1 VLKKVTILLV
11 VLLSILF
18 ATLFWSYQQV
28 LTFIEQPVRLEQ
40 SQLLEVK
47 SGTTARRLLNQLSEQ
62 DLISN
67 IKWAR
72 FVNRVA
78 PDLMDI
84 KTGTYWVEKEVTIRE
99 LLELVGAGQEHQ
111 FSITFVEGS
120 RFSEWLT
127 LLKTKEGL
135 EHTIGEQS
143 EAEIATELGIERKKL
158 EGLFLPETYAYTAGT
173 TDLAILKRAHKALN
187 DVLES
192 AWSEKMESLPLASQY
207 EALTLA
213 SIIEKET
220 AIHGERRRISS
231 VFVNRLNRRMRL
243 QTDPTVIYGMGEA
256 YTGNIRKSDL
266 RRPTPYNTYTIFGL
280 PPTPIAMAGEASIRA
295 AVNPEISKY
304 LYFVAS
310 GDGGHTFS
318 KSLVEHNRAVRVYLN
333 KLRNQ

>member
-1 VLKKVTILLV
+1 MLKKVTILLV

-28 LTFIEQPVRLEQ
+28 LAFIEQPVRLEQ

-62 DLISN
+62 ELISN

-84 KTGTYWVEKEVTIRE
+84 KTGTYWVEKEVTVRE

-135 EHTIGEQS
+135 EHTIGDQS
-143 EAEIATELGIERKKL
+143 EAEIATELGIEREKL

-192 AWSEKMESLPLASQY
+192 AWSEKMESLPLANQY

-295 AVNPEISKY
+295 AVNPETSKY

>member
-1 VLKKVTILLV
+1 MLKKVIILLV
-11 VLLSILF
+11 VLLTILSSSVF
-18 ATLFWSYQQV
+18 LGYQQV
-28 LTFIEQPVRLEQ
+28 LIFIDQPVRLEQ
-40 SQLLEVK
+40 SQLLEIE
-47 SGTTARRLLNQLSEQ
+47 SGTNVRRLLNGLYEQ
-62 DLISN
+62 DAISD

-72 FVNRVA
+72 FVNRVT
-78 PDLMDI
+78 PELMGI
-84 KTGTYWVEKEVTIRE
+84 KKGTYWVEKDLSVRE
-99 LLELVGAGQEHQ
+99 LLTLVGAGQEHQ

-135 EHTIGEQS
+135 KHTMHELS
-143 EAEIATELGIERKKL
+143 ESEIAAELGIDKEKL

-173 TDLAILKRAHKALN
+173 TDLAILGRAHKALN
-187 DVLES
+187 KVLES
-192 AWSEKMESLPLASQY
+192 AWSEKSASLPIKNQY

-220 AIHGERRRISS
+220 AVHGERRRISS

-243 QTDPTVIYGMGEA
+243 QTDPTVIYGMGET

-266 RRPTPYNTYTIFGL
+266 RRPTAYNTYTIYGL

-295 AVNPEISKY
+295 AVNPETSKY

-318 KSLVEHNRAVRVYLN
+318 KSLVEHNRAVRAYLR
-333 KLRNQ
+333 KLRNK

>member
-1 VLKKVTILLV
+1 MLKKVTILLV

-173 TDLAILKRAHKALN
+173 TDLSILKRAHKALN